1 MPSDP
6 IHRQR
11 PGLNRRQLLLNG
23 MLACAGLQTLAVPA
37 ARARGLRVGAAA
49 PVATLVTLD
58 GRRIGTPDLLGQV
71 VLLTFWATWCTPCRQ
86 ELPALSAYAQRA
98 RPGSFQVLGFSLDGA
113 DQLGQVQDVARELT
127 FPVGLLEQSDAAG
140 YGRIWR
146 LPVSFLIDQRGYLV
160 DDGWH
165 DRDPVWTAERLE
177 HSVTPLLPAA

>member
-6 IHRQR
+6 IRL
-11 PGLNRRQLLLNG
+11 PGLNRRRLLLHG
-23 MLACAGLQTLAVPA
+23 MLALAGLQSLVVPA
-37 ARARGLRVGAAA
+37 ARAKGLRVGAAA
-49 PVATLVTLD
+49 PPATLVTLD
-58 GRRIGTPDLLGQV
+58 GRRIGTADLLGQV
-71 VLLTFWATWCTPCRQ
+71 VLLTFWATWCTPCRK

-113 DQLGQVQDVARELT
+113 DQLRQVREVAKELS

-146 LPVSFLIDQRGYLV
+146 LPVSFLIDQRGYLL

-165 DRDPVWTAERLE
+165 DPDPVWTAERLE
-177 HSVTPLLPAA
+177 RSVTPLLPPA